1 MFTQQPVRGIWYG
14 AHASPCPWANLPTA
28 GHKFTKT
35 GLASKPVSPQGQKS
49 LLRSRKSQVIIGN
62 NKTSTKMPNVQIH
75 TQRHL
80 LGSENRCE
88 GIARGIWRPGARLDQ
103 PRRRRKASLPCRANG
118 AHGMTSGISG
128 EVGECRGWG
137 STSTCELVF
146 KGLRAQAVGSK
157 HVPYAL
163 TGAAL

>member
-1 MFTQQPVRGIWYG
+1 MELTPHPVPGLTTHRRAQIHQDRSGIQ
-14 AHASPCPWANLPTA
+14 ARQSTRA
-28 GHKFTKT
+28 
-35 GLASKPVSPQGQKS
+35 KS